1 MQERLIQEVR
11 RRERVI
17 RIFPNEDSV
26 LRLIG
31 ALLTEFHEEWQCR
44 KYLDMADCHEWNVQ
58 RKAEQEEKTVIS
70 LGDA

>member
-17 RIFPNEDSV
+17 RVFSNEEAV

-31 ALLTEFHEEWQCR
+31 ALLAEFHEDWQSR
-44 KYLDMADCHEWNVQ
+44 KYLDMAYFHEWNAQ
-58 RKAEQEEKTVIS
+58 RQAREKEENVVSI
-70 LGDA
+70 

>member
-31 ALLTEFHEEWQCR
+31 ALLAEFHEEWQGR
-44 KYLDMADCHEWNVQ
+44 KYLDMADYHEWDAQ
-58 RKAEQEEKTVIS
+58 RKADENEKNVVAMTE
-70 LGDA
+70 A